1 MEDIILENK
10 EDLKSI
16 KKDISKVGW
25 SLVAFTLISSIV
37 ANGVYLL
44 GRQYFPNIANTILFQ
59 IIVGTLPIYIIGLP
73 IILLVTRK
81 LPTTKPKVCKKL
93 SVGKFIC
100 ILFLCFGA
108 MYISSFI
115 SVAIKNAIGDLKGS
129 EVTTSTTMIVNASG
143 IWARIIFVSL
153 IGPIMEEIIF
163 RRVIL
168 FKLLR
173 YGEFISIFFSS
184 LAFGLFHGNI
194 EQLLYAFAI
203 GFILA
208 YVTVKTGKIR
218 YAIIIHIIINSFGS
232 IIIPFIVNS
241 KETVTMVI
249 ATAFVGFFVIACITF
264 SIIYLLASLK
274 KINFREGIMPLTISQ
289 KWNVMIAN
297 VGTIGFLMLSVL
309 IIVVET
315 IL

>member
-81 LPTTKPKVCKKL
+81 LPITKSEACEKL

-108 MYISSFI
+108 MYISNTNLELMPKGNEI
-115 SVAIKNAIGDLKGS
+115 VIKSVNTDDPDKIEIQLKLDLLSENETLYKNFNK
-129 EVTTSTTMIVNASG
+129 
-143 IWARIIFVSL
+143 
-153 IGPIMEEIIF
+153 
-163 RRVIL
+163 
-168 FKLLR
+168 
-173 YGEFISIFFSS
+173 Y
-184 LAFGLFHGNI
+184 
-194 EQLLYAFAI
+194 
-203 GFILA
+203 
-208 YVTVKTGKIR
+208 
-218 YAIIIHIIINSFGS
+218 
-232 IIIPFIVNS
+232 
-241 KETVTMVI
+241 
-249 ATAFVGFFVIACITF
+249 
-264 SIIYLLASLK
+264 
-274 KINFREGIMPLTISQ
+274 
-289 KWNVMIAN
+289 KWMDYY
-297 VGTIGFLMLSVL
+297 
-309 IIVVET
+309 E
-315 IL
+315 

>member
-81 LPTTKPKVCKKL
+81 LPITKPEACEKL

-108 MYISSFI
+108 MYISSFV
-115 SVAIKNAIGDLKGS
+115 SVAIKNAIGNLKGS
-129 EVTTSTTMIVNASG
+129 EVTNSTTMIVSASG

-218 YAIIIHIIINSFGS
+218 YSIIIHIIIVRYRNLGRSEANIHTIQRSNIFPRDPSLCRPTLSSYRKRSRVSAKHRSSAAKDLGGM
-232 IIIPFIVNS
+232 PF
-241 KETVTMVI
+241 
-249 ATAFVGFFVIACITF
+249 
-264 SIIYLLASLK
+264 
-274 KINFREGIMPLTISQ
+274 
-289 KWNVMIAN
+289 
-297 VGTIGFLMLSVL
+297 LS
-309 IIVVET
+309 
-315 IL
+315 